1 MGRSVE
7 GRIGTI
13 PLLPDLNDSLKVMA
27 LSKGAAYWDLFNMM
41 GGENSMVRWVKHS
54 PSLASSDYI
63 HFTTRGAE
71 HVGMAFARAFEVCYN
86 FYKLRQELD
95 PEMVSAYMNSE
106 ETSEVPSADTTE
118 SVIDLVTVIE

>member
-1 MGRSVE
+1 
-7 GRIGTI
+7 
-13 PLLPDLNDSLKVMA
+13 
-27 LSKGAAYWDLFNMM
+27 MM

-54 PSLASSDYI
+54 PPLASSDYI

-95 PEMVSAYMNSE
+95 PEMVSVYMNSE
-106 ETSEVPSADTTE
+106 DPSVVPFFSLSGTKF
-118 SVIDLVTVIE
+118 DLFSTGEEE